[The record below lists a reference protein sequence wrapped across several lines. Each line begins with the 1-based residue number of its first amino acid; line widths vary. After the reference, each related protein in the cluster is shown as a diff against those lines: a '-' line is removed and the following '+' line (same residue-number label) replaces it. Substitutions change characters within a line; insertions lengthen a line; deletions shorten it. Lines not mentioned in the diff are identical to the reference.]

1 MKQYFGRLNL
11 NWEEEGVTQ
20 TSVEATAKRLKH
32 EKSFWYKL
40 KCNRKYKK
48 VCKQLSICTDPMLKC
63 SLLLEKKE
71 LLNTGV
77 IK

>member
-1 MKQYFGRLNL
+1 MKQCFGRLNL

-20 TSVEATAKRLKH
+20 ASVEATAKKLKY

-48 VCKQLSICTDPMLKC
+48 VCKQLSACTDPALKC
-63 SLLLEKKE
+63 DLLLEKKR
-71 LLNTGV
+71 LLDTGV

>member
-1 MKQYFGRLNL
+1 MNEIGEKLQD
-11 NWEEEGVTQ
+11 VTQ
-20 TSVEATAKRLKH
+20 ETVDATAKAIKH
-32 EKSFWYKL
+32 EKSIWYKL

-48 VCKQLSICTDPMLKC
+48 VCKQLSKCTDPMLKC
-63 SLLLEKKE
+63 RLLLEKKE